1 MFEKYKTL
9 FRARARELVPFDP
22 AVFED
27 ELAMKTSWN
36 PAVSGGFNF
45 GTHKLKLFSPERM
58 VFSASMKARLF
69 IGIFFAA
76 GLGII
81 ISIPLLWDELDLLG
95 ALGTFILGGGFL
107 GCAFFFGSRMCELR
121 SFDRREGCFWKGRWK
136 RGDGALSIRRAD
148 LKARLEKEALKDYI
162 DLADVYAI
170 QLIKEYVPGSPGGDS
185 RSSPYYS
192 YELNLV
198 LKDGER
204 KNVVDHGNLTRI
216 RADAI
221 QLGEFLGNLP
231 VWDAT

>member
-1 MFEKYKTL
+1 
-9 FRARARELVPFDP
+9 
-22 AVFED
+22 
-27 ELAMKTSWN
+27 
-36 PAVSGGFNF
+36 
-45 GTHKLKLFSPERM
+45 
-58 VFSASMKARLF
+58 
-69 IGIFFAA
+69 
-76 GLGII
+76 
-81 ISIPLLWDELDLLG
+81 
-95 ALGTFILGGGFL
+95 
-107 GCAFFFGSRMCELR
+107 MCGLR

-148 LKARLEKEALKDYI
+148 LNARLEKEALKDYI

-170 QLIKEYVPGSPGGDS
+170 QLIKEYVPGSRRSGS
-185 RSSPYYS
+185 RSPYYS

-204 KNVVDHGNLTRI
+204 MNVVDHGDLQRI

>member
-36 PAVSGGFNF
+36 PAVSGGTNF

-69 IGIFFAA
+69 IGIFFAV
-76 GLGII
+76 GLVAII
-81 ISIPLLWDELDLLG
+81 CIPIFWDELDLEGVLG
-95 ALGTFILGGGFL
+95 IFFFGGIFL
-107 GCAFFFGSRMCELR
+107 GFAFFFGSRMCELR

-148 LKARLEKEALKDYI
+148 LNARLEKEALKDYI

-170 QLIKEYVPGSPGGDS
+170 QLIKEYVPGSSGTDS

-198 LKDGER
+198 LKDGAR
-204 KNVVDHGNLTRI
+204 MNVVDHGDLQRI

-221 QLGEFLGNLP
+221 RLGGFLGNLS

>member
-1 MFEKYKTL
+1 M
-9 FRARARELVPFDP
+9 
-22 AVFED
+22 
-27 ELAMKTSWN
+27 
-36 PAVSGGFNF
+36 
-45 GTHKLKLFSPERM
+45 
-58 VFSASMKARLF
+58 
-69 IGIFFAA
+69 GIA
-76 GLGII
+76 I
-81 ISIPLLWDELDLLG
+81 
-95 ALGTFILGGGFL
+95 
-107 GCAFFFGSRMCELR
+107 FFGSRMCGLR

-148 LKARLEKEALKDYI
+148 LNARLEKEALKDYI

-170 QLIKEYVPGSPGGDS
+170 QLIKEYVPGSRGTDS
-185 RSSPYYS
+185 CSSPYYS

-204 KNVVDHGNLTRI
+204 MNVVDHGNLTRI